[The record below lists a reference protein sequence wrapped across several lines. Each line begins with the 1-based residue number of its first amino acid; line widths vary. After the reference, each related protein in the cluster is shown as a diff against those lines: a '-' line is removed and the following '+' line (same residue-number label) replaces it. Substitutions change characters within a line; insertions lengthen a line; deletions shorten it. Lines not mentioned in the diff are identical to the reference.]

1 MKKYII
7 SVVAALFALLPL
19 ASGQTPAAVKQ
30 TASSTTVS
38 LTGTFEGDYVFRGV
52 KGGTN
57 VGGAT
62 ATLAL
67 PTNTEFAVVGLW
79 DFAGTDSTVRE
90 FDVSLA
96 QKYTIDAATTVSVGG
111 VGYFYPKAAA
121 AKGETNYSLEAFASL
136 AYSAFLNP
144 TVSAGYDFNLQQL
157 FAEGSL
163 SQPVKLFFLAD
174 GFKLVPSATLG
185 WVSAKDALPEKRGR
199 TVKDAYYYAT
209 AKLDFVY
216 ETKNAVVGVGY
227 RYNYL
232 DNSSVDKN
240 TWVGGFATIK
250 F

>member
-7 SVVAALFALLPL
+7 SLVAALLVLPS
-19 ASGQTPAAVKQ
+19 AFSQAPAAVKQ
-30 TASSTTVS
+30 TAPKTAVS
-38 LTGTFEGDYVFRGV
+38 LTGTFEGEYVFRGV
-52 KGGTN
+52 QGGTN
-57 VGGAT
+57 VGGA
-62 ATLAL
+62 AAALTL
-67 PTNTEFAVVGLW
+67 PSNTEFAVLGLW
-79 DFAGTDSTVRE
+79 DFAGINSTVRE

-96 QKYTIDAATTVSVGG
+96 QKYTIDSATTVSVGG
-111 VGYFYPKAAA
+111 VGYFYPRATA

-144 TVSAGYDFNLQQL
+144 TVSAGYDFNLAQL

-174 GFKLVPSATLG
+174 GFKLVPAATLG

-199 TVKDAYYYAT
+199 SVKDAYYYAT
-209 AKLDFVY
+209 GKLDFVY

-232 DNSSVDKN
+232 DNSAVTKN

>member
-7 SVVAALFALLPL
+7 SLVAALFVILP
-19 ASGQTPAAVKQ
+19 AAFSQTTAAVKQ
-30 TASSTTVS
+30 TAPRTTVS

-52 KGGTN
+52 QSGTN
-57 VGGAT
+57 VGGA
-62 ATLAL
+62 ATTLTL
-67 PTNTEFAVVGLW
+67 PSNTELAVLGLW
-79 DFAGTDSTVRE
+79 DFAGFDSTVRE

-111 VGYFYPKAAA
+111 VGYFYPRAAPT
-121 AKGETNYSLEAFASL
+121 KGETNYSLEAFASL

-163 SQPVKLFFLAD
+163 SQPVSLFFLAN
-174 GFKLVPSATLG
+174 GFKLVPSAALG
-185 WVSAKDALPEKRGR
+185 WVSAKDALPEKRGFS
-199 TVKDAYYYAT
+199 VKDAYYYAT
-209 AKLDFVY
+209 GKLDFVY
-216 ETKNAVVGVGY
+216 ETKNTVVGVGY

-232 DNSSVDKN
+232 DNSAVTKN